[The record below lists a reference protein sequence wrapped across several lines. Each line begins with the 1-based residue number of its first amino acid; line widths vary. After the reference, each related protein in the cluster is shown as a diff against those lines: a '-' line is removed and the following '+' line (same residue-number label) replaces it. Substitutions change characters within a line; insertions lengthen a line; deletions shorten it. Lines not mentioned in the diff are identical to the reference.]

1 MRVADNGGQAKTEQ
15 GNVCRSQ
22 PTEQSL
28 EAVMADVKL
37 VVMYPRPQDMET
49 FDHLYQDEDVAAG
62 DGLSSEYARSFETFE
77 KLYQEEHVPMIFE
90 KLVGK
95 TRLVATRV
103 VGTPNGTRPPFYRI
117 AEVHFPSLQALRAC
131 AQSDGGRETLA
142 HAVKI
147 SSGGA
152 PVFLVAEETTFLFG
166 TVSLWDWPKRIAS
179 RRRLR
184 YSRAGVE

>member
-1 MRVADNGGQAKTEQ
+1 
-15 GNVCRSQ
+15 
-22 PTEQSL
+22 
-28 EAVMADVKL
+28 MADVKL
-37 VVMYPRPQDMET
+37 MVIYPRPQDMET

-142 HAVKI
+142 VKI

-152 PVFLVAEETTFLFG
+152 PLFLVAEETTFLFG
-166 TVSLWDWPKRIAS
+166 TVSLWDWLKGIAS
-179 RRRLR
+179 RSASAVLARR
-184 YSRAGVE
+184 SGIETGCFP

>member
-1 MRVADNGGQAKTEQ
+1 
-15 GNVCRSQ
+15 
-22 PTEQSL
+22 
-28 EAVMADVKL
+28 MADVKL

-62 DGLSSEYARSFETFE
+62 DGLSSEYVRSFETFE
-77 KLYQEEHVPMIFE
+77 KLYREEHVPMIFE

-95 TRLVATRV
+95 TRFVTTKV
-103 VGTPNGTRPPFYRI
+103 VGTLNGTRPPFYRI

-152 PVFLVAEETTFLFG
+152 PLFLIAEETTFLFG
-166 TVSLWDWPKRIAS
+166 TVSLWDRLKRARVSRDTSAS
-179 RRRLR
+179 AALARGSAR
-184 YSRAGVE
+184 G

>member
-1 MRVADNGGQAKTEQ
+1 
-15 GNVCRSQ
+15 
-22 PTEQSL
+22 
-28 EAVMADVKL
+28 MADVKL
-37 VVMYPRPQDMET
+37 MVMYPRPQDMET

-90 KLVGK
+90 NLVGK

-152 PVFLVAEETTFLFG
+152 PLFLIAEETTFLFG
-166 TVSLWDWPKRIAS
+166 TVSLWDWLKGIAS
-179 RRRLR
+179 RGYGSVCGRRAPKSNRNALLSIAGKLR
-184 YSRAGVE
+184 GR